1 MLGEVMVVYQQVS
14 RVQRRRPARRDTEIE
29 KMDGLIE
36 RLVAHVMQS
45 LMRRE
50 RAEVYLGSL

>member
-1 MLGEVMVVYQQVS
+1 MVVYQQVS